1 MDSVLVTVGLPIAL
15 AIIMFG
21 LGLSLTPDDF
31 RRVRQAPVAVVVAL
45 TCQLLLLPAICF
57 GLVVLLDLSPLLGIG
72 MMLLAASPGG
82 TSANLFS
89 HLFRGDVALNVTLTA
104 VNSLIAIVTLPLITG
119 LTIRYF
125 DRQDTVELPLAEV
138 LKVFAIVLVPVLIG
152 MLVRARRAGFAARM
166 DRPVRIGS
174 AIILAVLVVVI
185 VIDQRENIT
194 EYLAKVGLATAV
206 FCALSLTIGFYVPR
220 LFGVGDRQSIAS
232 SMEIG
237 VHNATLAIYVAV
249 EILDEVEIS
258 IPAAVYSLFMF
269 AFAALWGRY
278 ISRRVTG
285 ERRRPSAA
293 SS

>member
-1 MDSVLVTVGLPIAL
+1 MDSVLTTVGLPIAL

-45 TCQLLLLPAICF
+45 ACQLVLLPAICF
-57 GLVVLLDLSPLLGIG
+57 GLVVLLDLSPLLAIG

-104 VNSLIAIVTLPLITG
+104 VNSIISIVTLPLITG

-125 DRQDTVELPLAEV
+125 DRQDTVELPLVEV
-138 LKVFAIVLVPVLIG
+138 VKVFAIVLIPVLLG
-152 MLVRARRAGFAARM
+152 MLVRSRRATFAARM
-166 DRPVRIGS
+166 DRPVRVGS
-174 AIILAVLVVVI
+174 AIILAVLVVAI
-185 VIDQRENIT
+185 VVDQRENLT
-194 EYLAKVGLATAV
+194 DYLAKIGLATSV
-206 FCALSLTIGFYVPR
+206 FCALSLTIGYYLPR
-220 LFGVGDRQSIAS
+220 LFGVGDRQAVAS

-249 EILDEVEIS
+249 EILDDTEIS

-278 ISRRVTG
+278 ISRG
-285 ERRRPSAA
+285 L
-293 SS
+293 

>member
-1 MDSVLVTVGLPIAL
+1 MNSVLTTVGLPIAL

-21 LGLSLTPDDF
+21 LGLSLTPADF

-45 TCQLLLLPAICF
+45 VCQLILLPAICF

-104 VNSLIAIVTLPLITG
+104 VNSLISIVTLPLITG

-125 DRQDTVELPLAEV
+125 DRQDTVELPLVEV
-138 LKVFAIVLVPVLIG
+138 VKVFAIVLIPVLLG
-152 MLVRARRAGFAARM
+152 MLVRSRRATFAARM
-166 DRPVRIGS
+166 DRPVRVGS
-174 AIILAVLVVVI
+174 AIILAILVVAI
-185 VIDQRENIT
+185 VVDQRENIT
-194 EYLAKVGLATAV
+194 DYLVKVGLATAV

-249 EILDEVEIS
+249 EILDDTEIS

-278 ISRRVTG
+278 ISRRL
-285 ERRRPSAA
+285 R
-293 SS
+293 

>member
-1 MDSVLVTVGLPIAL
+1 MNSALTTVGLPIAL

-21 LGLSLTPDDF
+21 LGLSLTSDDF

-45 TCQLLLLPAICF
+45 TCQLLVLPLICF

-104 VNSLIAIVTLPLITG
+104 VNSLISIVTLPLITG
-119 LTIRYF
+119 LAIRYF
-125 DRQDTVELPLAEV
+125 DRQDTVELPLIEV
-138 LKVFAIVLVPVLIG
+138 LEVFAIVLIPVLIG
-152 MLVRARRAGFAARM
+152 MLVRSRWATFAARM
-166 DRPVRIGS
+166 DRPVRAGS
-174 AIILAVLVVVI
+174 AIILAVLVVAI

-194 EYLAKVGLATAV
+194 DYVAKIGLATAV
-206 FCALSLTIGFYVPR
+206 FCALSLMIGYYVPR

-237 VHNATLAIYVAV
+237 VHNATLEIYVAV
-249 EILDEVEIS
+249 EILDNTEIS

-269 AFAALWGRY
+269 AFAAMWGRY
-278 ISRRVTG
+278 ISR
-285 ERRRPSAA
+285 ELAA
-293 SS
+293 RHAW

>member
-15 AIIMFG
+15 AVIMFG

-104 VNSLIAIVTLPLITG
+104 VNSLIAVVTLPLITG

-125 DRQDTVELPLAEV
+125 ERQDTVELPLVEV
-138 LKVFAIVLVPVLIG
+138 VKVFAIVLVPVLIG

-185 VIDQRENIT
+185 VIDQRENIS

-249 EILDEVEIS
+249 EILDDIEIS

-269 AFAALWGRY
+269 AFAALWGRH
-278 ISRRVTG
+278 ISRQVT
-285 ERRRPSAA
+285 
-293 SS
+293 

>member
-1 MDSVLVTVGLPIAL
+1 MDSALTTVGLPIAL

-21 LGLSLTPDDF
+21 LGLSLTSADF

-45 TCQLLLLPAICF
+45 ACQLLVLPAICF

-104 VNSLIAIVTLPLITG
+104 VNSLISIVTLPLITG

-125 DRQDTVELPLAEV
+125 DREDSVELPLVEV
-138 LKVFAIVLVPVLIG
+138 VKVFAIVLIPVVLG
-152 MLVRARRAGFAARM
+152 MIVRSRWPAFAGRM
-166 DRPVRIGS
+166 DRPVRLGS
-174 AIILAVLVVVI
+174 AIILAVLVAAIVV
-185 VIDQRENIT
+185 DQRESIT
-194 EYLAKVGLATAV
+194 GYLAKVGLATAV
-206 FCALSLTIGFYVPR
+206 FCALSLSIGYFVPR
-220 LFGVGDRQSIAS
+220 LFGVGDRQAVAS

-249 EILDEVEIS
+249 EILDDTEIS

-278 ISRRVTG
+278 ISRDLAG
-285 ERRRPSAA
+285 RPA
-293 SS
+293 